1 MAKRTLI
8 LLLLGVAA
16 CWTPASAQQRLSE
29 SANEMNSATRWGR
42 MDVAIDLVGEK
53 SREAFSKSHARWGRS
68 LRIIDLEF
76 DGLNLQKEGKE
87 AEVIV
92 SVSWQKLDDPDVRIT
107 SVAQH
112 WAELRGKWALISE
125 EEKGGDKG
133 LLQDEEKAKA
143 EDAPPPDRPRFETR
157 VISDPVD

>member
-1 MAKRTLI
+1 MAKRTMI
-8 LLLLGVAA
+8 FLLLGVAA

-53 SREAFSKSHARWGRS
+53 SRETFSKVHARWGRS

-76 DGLNLQKEGKE
+76 DGLNLLKDGKE

-92 SVSWQKLDDPDVRIT
+92 NVSWQKLDDPDVRIT
-107 SVAQH
+107 SIAQR
-112 WAELRGKWALISE
+112 WADLRGKWSLLSE
-125 EEKGGDKG
+125 EEKGGDGG
-133 LLQDEEKAKA
+133 LLDEETKAKK
-143 EDAPPPDRPRFETR
+143 EPPPAERSRFQTR
-157 VISDPVD
+157 VIREAEE